1 MIKSFENFSEDAF
14 PEGKRIDDVKSLL
27 KQNLSSVYKRADD
40 AFLIQRVEQLVRMH
54 KVWLDRVINTNT
66 LESIVDSFIRYEK
79 NLNNGL
85 GPLSK

>member
-1 MIKSFENFSEDAF
+1 MIKSFENFSDF
-14 PEGKRIDDVKSLL
+14 SSVSIDDIKSLL